1 MDSLNKGNMEQEQMD
16 YDKAIR
22 ELNEIVESLDG
33 DTPIAMQEY
42 VTKARRAKELILFC
56 QNYLHQ
62 LDEEFQQIFNA
73 E

>member
-1 MDSLNKGNMEQEQMD
+1 MEQEQMD

-56 QNYLHQ
+56 QSYLHQ
-62 LDEEFQQIFNA
+62 LDEEFQQVFNA

>member
-1 MDSLNKGNMEQEQMD
+1 MEQEQLD

-42 VTKARRAKELILFC
+42 VIKARRAKELIQFC
-56 QNYLHQ
+56 QTYLHQ
-62 LDEEFQQIFNA
+62 LDEEFQQVFKA

>member
-1 MDSLNKGNMEQEQMD
+1 MEQEQLD

-42 VTKARRAKELILFC
+42 VIKARRAKELILFC
-56 QNYLHQ
+56 QTYLHQ
-62 LDEEFQQIFNA
+62 LDEEFQQVFNA